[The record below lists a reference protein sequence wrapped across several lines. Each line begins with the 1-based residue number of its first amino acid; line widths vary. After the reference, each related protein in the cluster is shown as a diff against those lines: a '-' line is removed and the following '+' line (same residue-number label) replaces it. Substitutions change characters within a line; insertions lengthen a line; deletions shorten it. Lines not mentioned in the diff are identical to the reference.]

1 MHKANY
7 TGLFV
12 VALFLFVSVSCL
24 IQPRPSETLR
34 DTENVQEPTET
45 NIPTPTPPPPRLMTI
60 CMGQEPS
67 SLFLYGDISVA
78 ARNLR
83 QAIYDGPFDIID
95 YRESPVILESIPSL
109 ATGDVIFEPVT
120 VQAGNL
126 IVDGNGKLVNL
137 EEGVTY
143 QPAGCRDAGCALTYS
158 GQEPV
163 QIDQQVVQFTLL
175 PNILWSDGAAL
186 TADDSLFSFEV
197 ARDLYP
203 RTRPEL
209 IAYTALYRTLDDRT
223 VEWRGVPGYKDP
235 TYATNFFTPLPRH
248 AWGELS
254 AEDLLSAEIS
264 TRTPLGWGPY
274 VIEEWI
280 EGDHIS
286 LKRNSNYYRIAEG
299 LPAFD
304 KLVFRFVPNRDEAV
318 AALLAGECDYLDETV
333 RLESDH
339 GRLGELAQAGK
350 ITLSVEVGSGWEH
363 LDFGLAPIDPSIRP
377 ALFATKETRQA
388 IATCIDRQR
397 MANELQLVSSEAP
410 DSYVPASHPLHNPDL
425 KHYPFDPQT
434 AGGLFDLAGWVDED
448 GDPATPRQSLGISGL
463 PDGTPFSFTLLTS
476 DDEERLRA
484 AQIIQE
490 SLAQCGIQI
499 QISPLDTETLLAP
512 GPEGP
517 IFGRN
522 FDMAQFGWAT
532 SITPPCF
539 LYTSSEIPGPYPQY
553 PKGWGGA
560 NDSGYSNSGFD
571 QACGVALSTLPDL
584 SESQVAQYQ
593 AQAIFAEELPA
604 IPLYLRATIVAARPD
619 MCAFSVDPSSESD
632 LWDLEHF
639 DYGANCF
646 K

>member
-1 MHKANY
+1 MRKAFSDAF
-7 TGLFV
+7 L
-12 VALFLFVSVSCL
+12 VALLALFISLSCSIQSQLSTPTKVSEES
-24 IQPRPSETLR
+24 PT
-34 DTENVQEPTET
+34 PTET
-45 NIPTPTPPPPRLMTI
+45 NISTPSLMPSRLMTI

-67 SLFLYGDISVA
+67 SLFLYGDISEA

-95 YRESPVILESIPSL
+95 YQLSPVILESIPSL
-109 ATGDVIFEPVT
+109 ETGDVLFEPVT

-126 IVDGNGKLVNL
+126 IVDGNGELVNL
-137 EEGVTY
+137 EEGVSY
-143 QPAGCRDAGCALTYS
+143 WPAGCSNSGCALTYS
-158 GQEPV
+158 GQAPV
-163 QIDQQVVQFTLL
+163 QLDQQVVQFRLL
-175 PNILWSDGAAL
+175 PNILWSDGEPL
-186 TADDSLFSFEV
+186 TADDSIFSFEV
-197 ARDLYP
+197 ARNLYP
-203 RTRPEL
+203 RARVEL
-209 IAYTALYRTLDDRT
+209 IAYTALYRAVDDHT

-235 TYATNFFTPLPRH
+235 TYATNFFTPLPGH

-274 VIEEWI
+274 VIEEWV

-286 LKRNSNYYRIAEG
+286 LKRNSNYFRIAEG

-304 KLVFRFVPNRDEAV
+304 KLVFRFVPNRDEAI

-333 RLESDH
+333 RLESSAAQ
-339 GRLGELAQAGK
+339 LEELTQAGK
-350 ITLSVEVGSGWEH
+350 IILGIETGSGWEH
-363 LDFGLAPIDPSIRP
+363 LDFSLTPVDPTIRP
-377 ALFATKETRQA
+377 ALFATRETRQA
-388 IATCIDRQR
+388 IATCIDRQS
-397 MANELQLVSSEAP
+397 MVNELQFVSSEVP

-425 KHYPFDPQT
+425 KHYKFDPQA
-434 AGGLFDLAGWVDED
+434 AGELFDLAGWVDDD
-448 GDPATPRQSLGISGL
+448 GDPTTPRQSLSVPGV

-490 SLAQCGIQI
+490 SLAQCGVQV
-499 QISPLDTETLLAP
+499 QISSLETGTLLAP

-522 FDMAQFGWAT
+522 FDIAQFGWAA

-539 LYTSSEIPGPYPQY
+539 LYTSAEIPGPYPQY

-560 NDSGYSNSGFD
+560 NDSGYSNPDFD
-571 QACGVALSTLPDL
+571 QACRVVLSTLPDL
-584 SESQVAQYQ
+584 PESQAAHYQ
-593 AQAIFAEELPA
+593 AQAIFAEDLPA
-604 IPLYLRATIVAARPD
+604 IPLYLRAKIIAARPD
-619 MCAFSVDPSSESD
+619 VCALNVDPSAESD

-639 DYGANCF
+639 DYGADCV